1 MKGRDVTM
9 TEVQG
14 RLKGLLGD
22 LESEI
27 MTWLWGQPRGE
38 ITVRRVYEAVG
49 LAKRPP
55 LAYTTIMTVMSHL
68 ADKGLL
74 HRHHQGKTHY
84 YQVIQSR
91 DEFLTSVAARQ
102 VERLVAN
109 FGDLA
114 LAQFAEQLAAI
125 DPKRLVRIH
134 KMLEDDSGEER

>member
-1 MKGRDVTM
+1 M
-9 TEVQG
+9 TEAQG
-14 RLKGLLGD
+14 SFKGLLGD

-27 MTWLWGQPRGE
+27 MTWLWEQSTSE
-38 ITVRRVYEAVG
+38 ITVRQVYAAVG
-49 LAKRPP
+49 LAKCPP

-74 HRHHQGKTHY
+74 RRRRQGKTHY

-91 DEFLTSVAARQ
+91 DEFLADAAARQ

-114 LAQFAEQLAAI
+114 LAQFIEQLAAI
-125 DPKRLVRIH
+125 DPNRLGSIH
-134 KMLEDDSGEER
+134 KMLEDGSKEER